1 MSEQEDNGLTLEG
14 LAQRLEAL
22 EQAEEAQRME
32 ELERREPSM
41 VGQGSI
47 LEGLAQRVEALEGE
61 NALLR
66 QEAEALRAFSG
77 RGRRG
82 EPASEFAAPAR
93 KRSLLRRAAG
103 AALGVVRSYSY
114 FDQVFCDYMQA
125 RYIEPDGIGVF
136 GGTVWTEQYTAGR
149 WAVLGRNTKADSS
162 GFIGGGRT
170 GGVRG
175 EASAEG
181 GTGVYGKGQRTGVRG
196 EGPRTGVEGHAG
208 PASASGGFAG
218 SAGVVGTTSSSF
230 ASSGV
235 FGAALFPSAGH
246 GVVGQGNGPDYAG
259 VRGSSDSGY
268 GGFFTGAR
276 APLRLFPASSAGRPT
291 GNHRKGELYMDS
303 NAALYVCTAE
313 GTPGTWRRFTTT
325 AA

>member
-1 MSEQEDNGLTLEG
+1 MGAEEGNGPTLEG

-41 VGQGSI
+41 VGQGST
-47 LEGLAQRVEALEGE
+47 LEGLAQRVEVLEGE

-66 QEAEALRAFSG
+66 QEAEALRAFLG
-77 RGRRG
+77 RGGRG
-82 EPASEFAAPAR
+82 EPASASAGPAR

-103 AALGVVRSYSY
+103 ATLGVVRSFSY
-114 FDQVFCDYMQA
+114 FDQVSCDYLQA
-125 RYIEPDGIGVF
+125 RYIELT
-136 GGTVWTEQYTAGR
+136 GGMSVYGSTVWAEQWTAGR
-149 WAVLGRNTKADSS
+149 WAVQGRNNKADSS

-181 GTGVYGKGQRTGVRG
+181 GTGVYGTGQRTGVRG
-196 EGPRTGVEGHAG
+196 EGPRAGVEGHAG
-208 PASASGGFAG
+208 TASASGGFTG
-218 SAGVVGTTSSSF
+218 SAGVVGTSS
-230 ASSGV
+230 AANSSGV
-235 FGAALFPSAGH
+235 FGAVLFPSVGH
-246 GVVGQGNGPDYAG
+246 GVVGQGNGPDHAG
-259 VRGSSDSGY
+259 VRGFSDSGY
-268 GGFFTGAR
+268 GAFFTGAR
-276 APLRLFPASSAGRPT
+276 APLRLFPASSVGRPT

-303 NAALYVCTAE
+303 NAALFVCTAE